1 MCFRISDMSLCKI
14 EKKHTYTLNEVSI
27 DNVLF
32 LKKENNHCINI

>member
-27 DNVLF
+27 HHF
-32 LKKENNHCINI
+32 KRENNSDLF

>member
-27 DNVLF
+27 
-32 LKKENNHCINI
+32 NNFNLQNEFY

>member
-27 DNVLF
+27 HHFNLENYSYLF
-32 LKKENNHCINI
+32 